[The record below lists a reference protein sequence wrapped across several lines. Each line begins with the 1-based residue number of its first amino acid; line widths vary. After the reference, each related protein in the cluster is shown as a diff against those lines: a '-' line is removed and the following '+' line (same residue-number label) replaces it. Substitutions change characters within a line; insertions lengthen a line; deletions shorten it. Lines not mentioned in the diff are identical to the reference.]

1 MVQMYS
7 LFSQCCIEKK
17 KFRYAHLEMEIRNS
31 QKCFVTQGVIQL
43 AKKWNQVH
51 KSQSIQDVFKFI
63 LNSLTQVSGY

>member
-17 KFRYAHLEMEIRNS
+17 EFRYAHLEMENRNS

-51 KSQSIQDVFKFI
+51 KS
-63 LNSLTQVSGY
+63 